1 MPAALKRTVKI
12 LSIYPHRPPQ
22 PHQVMVWVRR
32 TGGLAS
38 MPVSVYVDYDGRTE
52 RFEGTGR
59 RVRELRYHLAPRAL
73 TRLKRQLERI
83 ELADVPTSSVPPPA
97 DGYVYEVT
105 ANDRTIRAPQ
115 GKVPPLLGPVV
126 AFARSR

>member
-1 MPAALKRTVKI
+1 MTRGGRAPFDDVRIVV
-12 LSIYPHRPPQ
+12 RP
-22 PHQVMVWVRR
+22 
-32 TGGLAS
+32 
-38 MPVSVYVDYDGRTE
+38 D

-59 RVRELRYHLAPRAL
+59 RIRELRYHLAPRAL

-83 ELADVPTSSVPPPA
+83 ELTDVPTSSVPLPT

-115 GKVPPLLGPVV
+115 GKLPPLLAPVI
-126 AFARSR
+126 ALAGGQGRAPRASG